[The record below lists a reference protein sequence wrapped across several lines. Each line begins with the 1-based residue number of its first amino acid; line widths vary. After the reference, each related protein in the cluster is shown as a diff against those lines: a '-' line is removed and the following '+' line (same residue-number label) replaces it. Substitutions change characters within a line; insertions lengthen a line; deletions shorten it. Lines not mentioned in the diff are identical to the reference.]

1 MNTVYRIVVG
11 VDGSDAGQRA
21 LDWAAEEC
29 IHRNGIVQAVIAWH
43 PEHLL
48 DNVVISAEN
57 ADPQRFAH
65 EMVAEAVEAARAAHP
80 GLLIAGVVERGRPAA
95 VLADRAR
102 DAQLL
107 VLGSHG
113 HSRLFHTA
121 LGSTADAVVRSAPC
135 PVVIVPA
142 VGETVHHAADSDRT
156 AGIPTGIL

>member
-11 VDGSDAGQRA
+11 VDGSDAGERA

-29 IHRNGIVQAVIAWH
+29 VHRDGIITAVIAWH

-65 EMVAEAVEAARAAHP
+65 EIIGEAVAAARRAHP
-80 GLLIAGVVERGRPAA
+80 GLLITGVVERGRPAA
-95 VLADRAR
+95 VLAERAQG
-102 DAQLL
+102 AQLL

-113 HSRLFHTA
+113 HGRLFHAT
-121 LGSTADAVVRSAPC
+121 LGSTADAVVRTAPC

-142 VGETVHHAADSDRT
+142 VREAVHHPNTNDPT
-156 AGIPTGIL
+156 EGIPTGIL

>member
-21 LDWAAEEC
+21 PDWAAEEC
-29 IHRNGIVQAVIAWH
+29 PHRNGVVQAVIAWH

-65 EMVAEAVEAARAAHP
+65 EIVAEAVATARTAHP
-80 GLLIAGVVERGRPAA
+80 GLLITGVVERGRLAT
-95 VLADRAR
+95 VLVGRAQ

-113 HSRLFHTA
+113 HSRLFHAA
-121 LGSTADAVVRSAPC
+121 LGSTADAVVRGAPC
-135 PVVIVPA
+135 PVVMVPA
-142 VGETVHHAADSDRT
+142 VREAEHLSANLDRT

>member
-29 IHRNGIVQAVIAWH
+29 VHRNGILAAVIAWH
-43 PEHLL
+43 PEHPL

-65 EMVAEAVEAARAAHP
+65 EIIGEAVAAARTAHP
-80 GLLIAGVVERGRPAA
+80 GLLVTGVVERGRPPA
-95 VLADRAR
+95 VLTDRAQ
-102 DAQLL
+102 DADIL

-113 HSRLFHTA
+113 HGRLFHAA
-121 LGSTADAVVRSAPC
+121 LGSTADAVVRTAPC

-142 VGETVHHAADSDRT
+142 VRETQHRAADADRT